1 MIIFVNNSYPF
12 SLIQCNPTDSRTDP
26 INMAASY
33 PTPSLKTI
41 STFSMSAILDEG
53 IALEDHYV
61 GLLTRR
67 ERANAIRFSKK
78 CGVSRPMTWRQ
89 DRFYFPPRLRGFL
102 FHRTVVEPAHQPIK
116 FLSDAS
122 PKAEPIIIPG
132 SCYRTGVV
140 CPYKNAQFAQVRN
153 TLPRTA
159 RGRKPAQFSPCQRRS
174 L

>member
-1 MIIFVNNSYPF
+1 MIISVNNSYPF

-89 DRFYFPPRLRGFL
+89 DRSLFSSASSGLFYF
-102 FHRTVVEPAHQPIK
+102 TEPSWSPLTSRSNSSLTRARK
-116 FLSDAS
+116 LS
-122 PKAEPIIIPG
+122 
-132 SCYRTGVV
+132 
-140 CPYKNAQFAQVRN
+140 Q
-153 TLPRTA
+153 
-159 RGRKPAQFSPCQRRS
+159 
-174 L
+174 

>member
-1 MIIFVNNSYPF
+1 VIIFVNNSYPF

-26 INMAASY
+26 INMAVSY

-89 DRFYFPPRLRGFL
+89 DRFYFPPRLLGFFISQNRRGA
-102 FHRTVVEPAHQPIK
+102 RSPADQTP
-116 FLSDAS
+116 L
-122 PKAEPIIIPG
+122 
-132 SCYRTGVV
+132 
-140 CPYKNAQFAQVRN
+140 
-153 TLPRTA
+153 
-159 RGRKPAQFSPCQRRS
+159 
-174 L
+174 

>member
-1 MIIFVNNSYPF
+1 VIISVNNSYPF

-89 DRFYFPPRLRGFL
+89 DRFYFPPRLLGFFISQNRRGA
-102 FHRTVVEPAHQPIK
+102 RSPADQTP
-116 FLSDAS
+116 L
-122 PKAEPIIIPG
+122 
-132 SCYRTGVV
+132 
-140 CPYKNAQFAQVRN
+140 
-153 TLPRTA
+153 
-159 RGRKPAQFSPCQRRS
+159 
-174 L
+174 